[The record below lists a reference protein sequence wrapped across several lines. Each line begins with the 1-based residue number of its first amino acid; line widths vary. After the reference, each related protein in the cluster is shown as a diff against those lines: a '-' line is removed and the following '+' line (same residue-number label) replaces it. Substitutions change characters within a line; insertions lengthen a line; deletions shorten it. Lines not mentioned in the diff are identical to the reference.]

1 MNLKYYYWYY
11 KNALPGWLC
20 DALVSNVLKDQ
31 QIKTGLVNPKK
42 GGVTDLKIRDSNI
55 CFLTD
60 QWLKSVLTFYMQ
72 DANQRAGWNF
82 RTMAPNKARAKLNA
96 ICIDNEFYKDGLKIY
111 LKILGYENQNE
122 WLNEQITTRVR
133 AEGEEN
139 NFGCFG

>member
-1 MNLKYYYWYY
+1 MGL
-11 KNALPGWLC
+11 AGTETQASQPPLSIASCHHEL
-20 DALVSNVLKDQ
+20 AMAVVR
-31 QIKTGLVNPKK
+31 TGVQSYLHWRKC
-42 GGVTDLKIRDSNI
+42 GYIRDDGSLNWVRYWR
-55 CFLTD
+55 
-60 QWLKSVLTFYMQ
+60 QWKK
-72 DANQRAGWNF
+72 QRAGWNF

>member
-1 MNLKYYYWYY
+1 MNLKYYYWYF

-60 QWLKSVLTFYMQ
+60 
-72 DANQRAGWNF
+72 
-82 RTMAPNKARAKLNA
+82 
-96 ICIDNEFYKDGLKIY
+96 IY
-111 LKILGYENQNE
+111 YSLHPHLFFN
-122 WLNEQITTRVR
+122 
-133 AEGEEN
+133 
-139 NFGCFG
+139 